1 MQDIFSIPKRWHD
14 PVSSLTRASILILT
28 ILVVEYFAFV
38 LKDTYFP
45 FPSIYLLA
53 FLRAADL
60 LILLTWGPW
69 IFKGSGISKRIK
81 EAAIVTLFFTV
92 SGLLFLICWKNIFG
106 ASMLRL
112 NDMIFHQRAS
122 ELIAFY
128 ITSCLLSPVVEEFI
142 FRGILYRKVRE
153 KWNMWI
159 CIGVISTIFALIH
172 LYFNGRALMPF
183 LGSLIFCLGYEKT
196 KFILAPIFLHI
207 SGNMIIFLSPFI
219 PFI

>member
-28 ILVVEYFAFV
+28 VLAVEYFAFV
-38 LKDTYFP
+38 LKEIYFP
-45 FPSIYLLA
+45 FPPIYLLG
-53 FLRAADL
+53 FLRAADI

-69 IFKGSGISKRIK
+69 IFKGSGVSKGIK
-81 EAAIVTLFFTV
+81 ESMIVTLFFTV
-92 SGLLFLICWKNIFG
+92 AGLLFLMCWKNIFG

-112 NDMIFHQRAS
+112 NDMIFHQRVV

-153 KWNMWI
+153 NWNTWI
-159 CIGVISTIFALIH
+159 CTGVVSTIFALTH
-172 LYFNGRALMPF
+172 LCFNGQALMPF

-196 KFILAPIFLHI
+196 KFILAPILLHV
-207 SGNMIIFLSPFI
+207 SGNLIIFLSPFI
-219 PFI
+219 AFI